1 MINLVYRGFMHQQHI
16 TGLATYEIIRS
27 RFKPEYAGKM
37 NFYLNLLDDFVK
49 EPNENP
55 SIGIILCGE
64 HTKFDVEY
72 ALRGIDK
79 PVGVAGYQLTRDLP
93 EKLKSALPSADELEE
108 KILFELG
115 LDKNSL

>member
-1 MINLVYRGFMHQQHI
+1 MSVK
-16 TGLATYEIIRS
+16 RS
-27 RFKPEYAGKM
+27 
-37 NFYLNLLDDFVK
+37 D
-49 EPNENP
+49 ENP

-64 HTKFDVEY
+64 HSKFDVEY

-93 EKLKSALPSADELEE
+93 EKLKGVLPNADELEE

-115 LDKNSL
+115 LGKNN